1 MQRFSLS
8 LKKVALA
15 TALTLLPIVSLS
27 ALLFV
32 QVRRRLKF
40 PTLQFDLPG
49 EPWFIGLL
57 LLALVVFASW
67 SSWRVLGTS
76 ITPEGVRQPTF
87 FGVSAI
93 SWNDASSFQLSQ
105 GNVLRISGPGGTVWI
120 PCYLYA
126 NPLELLEFSFSR
138 LRRPNGVTTAA

>member
-1 MQRFSLS
+1 MPRFTLS

-15 TALTLLPIVSLS
+15 TALALLPI
-27 ALLFV
+27 ALLLALLVV
-32 QVRRRLKF
+32 QVRRRLDY
-40 PTLQFDLPG
+40 PTLQFQLAG

-57 LLALVVFASW
+57 VLALVLFASW
-67 SSWRVLGTS
+67 SCWRVLGTS
-76 ITPEGVRQPTF
+76 ITLEGVQQPTF
-87 FGVSAI
+87 FGVSAVA
-93 SWNDASSFQLSQ
+93 WKEASSFQLSQ

-126 NPLELLEFSFSR
+126 NPLELLEFSISR